1 MRLQDKEH
9 PKHYMKWNIYKRLQ
23 GKIDSVRKIRAL
35 ITVNELY
42 MKGMDFKEMME
53 TTMLEDCNNV
63 SGFCHTHSSL
73 SRKLMTSMAGNCYF
87 KIIIFEVL
95 LIISN
100 KVILLG
106 TQANKLLH
114 SLFWCVDCSLSSRTC
129 NTAKEQHPQSAM
141 LNESSHKLVPID

>member
-1 MRLQDKEH
+1 
-9 PKHYMKWNIYKRLQ
+9 
-23 GKIDSVRKIRAL
+23 
-35 ITVNELY
+35 

-87 KIIIFEVL
+87 KIVIFEVL

-106 TQANKLLH
+106 TQEKQTASFSSLVCRLLPEFQNLQY
-114 SLFWCVDCSLSSRTC
+114 S
-129 NTAKEQHPQSAM
+129 
-141 LNESSHKLVPID
+141 